1 MKSEV
6 LFEPVQLPV
15 VKIAKEQ
22 VFGANTSGEK
32 QSFELFSRGQRS
44 AGQRF
49 AGVATLTKKP
59 EDSGYE
65 VDHPQTK
72 EPGDSDMGEK
82 EVIPWTLS

>member
-22 VFGANTSGEK
+22 VFGAKTSGEK

-59 EDSGYE
+59 EDSGCKIAATLVGYTSSQHFAIPDSVRYE
-65 VDHPQTK
+65 
-72 EPGDSDMGEK
+72 S
-82 EVIPWTLS
+82 

>member
-22 VFGANTSGEK
+22 VFGAKTSGEK

-49 AGVATLTKKP
+49 AAGVATLTKKP

-65 VDHPQTK
+65 IV
-72 EPGDSDMGEK
+72 SRRVS
-82 EVIPWTLS
+82 VITH

>member
-15 VKIAKEQ
+15 WKLQRNKS
-22 VFGANTSGEK
+22 FGPKTSGEK
-32 QSFELFSRGQRS
+32 QSFELFCRGQRS

-59 EDSGYE
+59 EDSATRLCRGSN
-65 VDHPQTK
+65 VTTHWPK
-72 EPGDSDMGEK
+72 SPGTQMWVK
-82 EVIPWTLS
+82 QR

>member
-15 VKIAKEQ
+15 VKIAKKQ
-22 VFGANTSGEK
+22 VFGEKTSGEK

-59 EDSGYE
+59 KDSGYE
-65 VDHPQTK
+65 IV
-72 EPGDSDMGEK
+72 SRRVS
-82 EVIPWTLS
+82 VITH